1 MGVASVC
8 LMGESPLVVEVA
20 QMVDAGTPAP
30 SILRRSRA
38 ARALLSAVRS
48 SLLLVLGPAEQF
60 APEAQGFLPHLED
73 GGHLISVEHMDGAQ
87 IGSIEMAAR
96 PAPRCALGGRARNF
110 EDGRSELPGRYYPII
125 TAIRGDLSVMLDGK
139 AIGAIGL
146 ARILCE

>member
-1 MGVASVC
+1 MDQQVR
-8 LMGESPLVVEVA
+8 GEFTDELAEAVYIA
-20 QMVDAGTPAP
+20 QYERK
-30 SILRRSRA
+30 I
-38 ARALLSAVRS
+38 
-48 SLLLVLGPAEQF
+48 AE
-60 APEAQGFLPHLED
+60 LED

-139 AIGAIGL
+139 AIGAIGR